1 MAKAYSWE
9 DSGTEAGVL
18 PRSGNV
24 GYGFAVLVSVVV
36 GVSLFAGLLMG
47 LGELR
52 LLLGLATPIEIRSD
66 SFNLQQ
72 VEVSSTPLPEVEDEV
87 LIPETT
93 QTSDLLTDIEE
104 LIPEL
109 DNSELDIS
117 PEINQPAL
125 GLEASIPLDSGEDFG
140 ELLEPVAAPK
150 VDHVL
155 DQIGR
160 SENLF
165 EEAAAGQVMIE
176 EGSVKADLVD
186 PDELL
191 KDMAKKGS
199 GGLSEEG
206 LPSGYASIDGLLQMQ
221 TSELTRSR
229 AALPSDLLFE
239 YDSAQLRE
247 TARLGLMKLA
257 MLIDRNPEMFCIL
270 EGHTDLFGGEA
281 YNLSLSQQRAA
292 AVKNWLTESMRLQGD
307 RIIVRAYGMTQP
319 KVLSGSIDEQAL
331 NRRVD
336 ILMRRDA
343 PTGVTAPPVEQA
355 PAVAR
360 PIPVQPIPNDEGY
373 QEIPTLPNTAANE
386 RASQGEKVPLRLP
399 DGTGNGG
406 TQPPPPPLRPLQ
418 RTEGER
424 PIRPLQQQPQE
435 VQEPQKRTPL
445 RALPV
450 PTEGDR
456 EPQDPEVPVDEPRR
470 PLRAIPV
477 PE

>member
-1 MAKAYSWE
+1 M
-9 DSGTEAGVL
+9 
-18 PRSGNV
+18 
-24 GYGFAVLVSVVV
+24 SVIV
-36 GVSLFAGLLMG
+36 GVSLFAGLIMG

-52 LLLGLATPIEIRSD
+52 IFLGLAKPIEIKSD

-72 VEVSSTPLPEVEDEV
+72 VEVSSAPLPETKEEI
-87 LIPETT
+87 LIPEATDS
-93 QTSDLLTDIEE
+93 SDLLTDIEE

-109 DNSELDIS
+109 DNEELDIS
-117 PEINQPAL
+117 PEINRPEL

-160 SENLF
+160 TENLF

-176 EGSVKADLVD
+176 EGSVKADLID

-206 LPSGYASIDGLLQMQ
+206 LPSGYASIDGLLRMQ

-257 MLIDRNPEMFCIL
+257 MLIDRNPAMFCIL
-270 EGHTDLFGGEA
+270 EGHTDLYGGDD
-281 YNLSLSQQRAA
+281 YNFSLSRARAA
-292 AVKNWLTESMRLQGD
+292 AVKNWLMESMQLPGD
-307 RIIVRAYGMTQP
+307 RIIVRPFGKTQP
-319 KVLSGSIDEQAL
+319 KVLVGSIEEQAL

-343 PTGVTAPPVEQA
+343 PVGIVAPPVEQA
-355 PAVAR
+355 PA
-360 PIPVQPIPNDEGY
+360 IPNPLPAQAAPSEEGY
-373 QEIPTLPNTAANE
+373 QEIPTIGQPAPTE
-386 RASQGEKVPLRLP
+386 RAPLRVPEQPIESQPREPRKALP
-399 DGTGNGG
+399 VLPV
-406 TQPPPPPLRPLQ
+406 QPARPVQ
-418 RTEGER
+418 PISPVEEESEGR
-424 PIRPLQQQPQE
+424 A
-435 VQEPQKRTPL
+435 PL

-450 PTEGDR
+450 PSQDSAR
-456 EPQDPEVPVDEPRR
+456 EPEEVVPDEDEEAPRQ

-477 PE
+477 PG